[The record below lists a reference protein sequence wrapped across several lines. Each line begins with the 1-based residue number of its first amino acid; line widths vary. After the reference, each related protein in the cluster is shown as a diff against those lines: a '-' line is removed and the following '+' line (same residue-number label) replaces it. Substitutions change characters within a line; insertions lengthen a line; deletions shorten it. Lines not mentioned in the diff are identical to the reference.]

1 MEENQIRLFMLLL
14 KMDEAISSLL
24 LSYFSG
30 IFTQKKL
37 FFIFEL

>member
-24 LSYFSG
+24 LSYFSF
-30 IFTQKKL
+30 IFTQEKL